1 VRRWITS
8 ARCQLVS
15 AADTYPRASA
25 GARTLSELLF
35 LFFLVVR
42 DPAKSRP
49 TGRCRRPTADT
60 WGQPAETFNQRR
72 LMTPTPWPSI
82 SEYVRAQR
90 CPKCRANP
98 GDVCRSRVTKAALH
112 GHIARQEAGAQRYSR
127 DVIDDY

>member
-8 ARCQLVS
+8 ARCRLVS

-25 GARTLSELLF
+25 GARTPNELRF

-60 WGQPAETFNQRR
+60 WGQPPKTFNQRR
-72 LMTPTPWPSI
+72 LMTTAPWPSTDD
-82 SEYVRAQR
+82 YALAQH
-90 CPKCRANP
+90 CPKCGATP
-98 GDVCRSRVTKAALH
+98 GEVCRSLVLRKAVPRAYLD
-112 GHIARQEAGAQRYSR
+112 QAGRS
-127 DVIDDY
+127 